1 MLQCDD
7 SDCESIISQEKS
19 CTNDY
24 NDYYLISSND
34 NLIDL
39 SLSTTFASFVGKR
52 KLHGDSVNDKSD
64 DNICCVCGDDS
75 TSSHVTCNNCS
86 SKYHVQ
92 CLMREVTEQC
102 PVCRI
107 SWDKPKSITTIEQ
120 ISYVDSRIKWYRTL
134 YKCGETNR
142 EKYYEGKKWCDTQ
155 KAFIDIH
162 RPLTREDQNAIND
175 ILDHQEQLRVKL
187 HSYRHIRKSLMKG

>member
-1 MLQCDD
+1 MVKCDD

-19 CTNDY
+19 FINNS
-24 NDYYLISSND
+24 NDYYLISAND
-34 NLIDL
+34 ELIDSSLPTTLFL
-39 SLSTTFASFVGKR
+39 SRTHTNDASFIGKR
-52 KLHGDSVNDKSD
+52 KLQDDSVRNVSD

-107 SWDKPKSITTIEQ
+107 VWDKPKSVTTI
-120 ISYVDSRIKWYRTL
+120 
-134 YKCGETNR
+134 
-142 EKYYEGKKWCDTQ
+142 
-155 KAFIDIH
+155 
-162 RPLTREDQNAIND
+162 
-175 ILDHQEQLRVKL
+175 
-187 HSYRHIRKSLMKG
+187 